1 MDRRGF
7 IRTTCMGCAG
17 LTLGGLALGGCA
29 PALPLVRADGKD
41 RLVRIPITSFGEGT
55 LVIVR
60 SPRLPQDILV
70 RKLTDGSYA
79 SVYLM
84 CSHQEQ
90 PITATT
96 TELHCPS
103 HGSRFDMNGQV
114 LTGPAAASLKTFP
127 VTVEANELLIDLN
140 PGLRRD

>member
-1 MDRRGF
+1 
-7 IRTTCMGCAG
+7 MGCAA
-17 LTLGGLALGGCA
+17 LALGGLALSSCA
-29 PALPLVRADGKD
+29 PALPLVRAEGKD
-41 RLVRIPITSFGEGT
+41 RLLRIPTSSFAEST

-60 SPRLPQDILV
+60 SPRLPQDLLV
-70 RKLTDGSYA
+70 RKLPDGTYA

-96 TELHCPS
+96 TGLHCPS

-114 LTGPAAASLKTFP
+114 LTGPATSPLKTFP
-127 VTVEANELLIDLN
+127 VTVEANELLIDLK
-140 PGLRRD
+140 R